1 MKKGIHYICIFTVL
15 IGLNAGLFQAN
26 AQDTQEDE
34 VLSPYIEFKY
44 VKNTLGQRTLNAKI
58 FLATELGIVPIE
70 GIPVK
75 FFTNSEEPELLAEV
89 TTDSKGIA
97 GYTIPGEMIL
107 PLDEDNYW
115 WFYAEFEGDDTY
127 EMTMEEITV
136 MDVDLNM
143 TLLEEDGEKK
153 IFLEAFTI
161 GEDEKVPVDGEDI
174 FIFVPRMF
182 SLLPVAEGY
191 FMDGMA
197 EVDFPD
203 DVPGDEEGRLT
214 VIARFNDH
222 WQFGNVEQRADTDWG
237 VPSSHEVAESHR
249 ALWTQIAPRWM
260 IITLTILLIGV
271 WAHYLFAIISI
282 ARVKKAG
289 KKDK

>member
-1 MKKGIHYICIFTVL
+1 MKKGIHYICIFTVF
-15 IGLNAGLFQAN
+15 IGLNTGLFQAN

-70 GIPVK
+70 GLPVK
-75 FFTNSEEPELLAEV
+75 FFTNYEEPELLGEV

-136 MDVDLNM
+136 MDVDLSM
-143 TLLEEDGEKK
+143 SLLEEDSEKK
-153 IFLEAFTI
+153 IFLEAFI
-161 GEDEKVPVDGEDI
+161 MEDDEKVPVDGEDI

-191 FMDGMA
+191 FIDGKA
-197 EVDFPD
+197 EVEFPD

-260 IITLTILLIGV
+260 IITLTILLTGV
-271 WAHYLFAIISI
+271 WAHYLFAIISMV
-282 ARVKKAG
+282 RVKKAG
-289 KKDK
+289 KKTK